1 MNNSND
7 CKELVGTII
16 VSLLLIFLIFSCS
29 SNIVSHDFDESLHGH
44 TYICVNGE
52 EYKIEDIEASD
63 VKWGCDQPNTITL
76 YMKDGTVV
84 YTQSGAYTV
93 K

>member
-7 CKELVGTII
+7 CKGLAGTII
-16 VSLLLIFLIFSCS
+16 ISLLLIFLIFSCS

-52 EYKIEDIEASD
+52 EYKIEDIEVSD

-76 YMKDGTVV
+76 YMKDGTVI

>member
-7 CKELVGTII
+7 YGSLVGTII
-16 VSLLLIFLIFSCS
+16 VSFLVIFLLFSCS
-29 SNIVSHDFDESLHGH
+29 SNIVSHDFEESLHGH

>member
-7 CKELVGTII
+7 GKGLVGTI
-16 VSLLLIFLIFSCS
+16 VVCLLLVFLVFSCS
-29 SNIVSHDFDESLHGH
+29 NNMVSHDFDESLQGH
-44 TYICVNGE
+44 TYICINGE
-52 EYKIEDIEASD
+52 KYKIEDIQSTD
-63 VKWGCDQPNTITL
+63 VKWGCDQPNTITI
-76 YMKDGTVV
+76 YMKDGTVI

>member
-16 VSLLLIFLIFSCS
+16 ISLLLIFLIFSCS

-63 VKWGCDQPNTITL
+63 VKWGYDQSNTITL
-76 YMKDGTVV
+76 YMKDGTVI